1 MGLGV
6 PPVVYSLSDWP
17 LVSLSPVNGW
27 RETEVGVTD
36 CVGCA
41 VDGMFQL

>member
-6 PPVVYSLSDWP
+6 PPVVYSLSDW
-17 LVSLSPVNGW
+17 LLMSLLLVNG

-36 CVGCA
+36 CVDCA
-41 VDGMFQL
+41 VDGMSQL

>member
-6 PPVVYSLSDWP
+6 PPVVYSLSDWL

-27 RETEVGVTD
+27 RETEVEVTD
-36 CVGCA
+36 WVGCA